1 MKKRNLFMSSTIM
14 CGLFCLAFT
23 FDNEGIHWLWKDS
36 EPIAI
41 VLGIATIIL
50 LVFWFRNAKIL
61 RTESQK

>member
-1 MKKRNLFMSSTIM
+1 M

-41 VLGIATIIL
+41 VLVIATIIL